1 MLILAVSH
9 DEFDSKMLSQIVET
23 MTEYGGDRPVLA
35 DIKGI
40 VKPDLIAKLNE
51 VNIRYWRY

>member
-40 VKPDLIAKLNE
+40 VNRI
-51 VNIRYWRY
+51 